1 MTLAQIPAQAM
12 GITVSAVNSRLHRA
26 RVFLRDRIGRHL
38 NVTDAELWRKLDGR
52 MLDLPRRFEST
63 AA

>member
-1 MTLAQIPAQAM
+1 M
-12 GITVSAVNSRLHRA
+12 GITVSAVTSRLHRA

-52 MLDLPRRFEST
+52 LDGSRRFEST